1 MTNGKLYIKE
11 LKYSVKKKRNI
22 ENLDRYLYFLI
33 YVSWSAFP
41 QANLIFI
48 YFIVIKVHILK
59 IF

>member
-1 MTNGKLYIKE
+1 MRNYTLNNLN
-11 LKYSVKKKRNI
+11 KYSVKKKRNI
-22 ENLDRYLYFLI
+22 GNLDRHFNFLI

-48 YFIVIKVHILK
+48 YFILIKVHILK